1 MSRIYTPFN
10 KIKFTSISESYRI
23 NSVYRSTLNPL
34 YASFI
39 MYVKNTFDGTTNYKR
54 KVVKIINILTYAAY
68 TSTTLPYNWNQA
80 MPFINIPDISDDEL
94 EESLGDIYL
103 TIDAIEWDIDIVGSA
118 FGTEPVVKPETL
130 TPYVEPEVIQ
140 PQAKVT
146 PVLSSS
152 SPFSTPTPL
161 TDVSIKAPEIPQ
173 FDISKIWCQKKC
185 GADLLTIYTTLP
197 EIPKV
202 QRDIS
207 ITTDVNRMRDA
218 DFMNLFPNTIL
229 HTRASIMYVPQD
241 GLPYDKDLGV
251 ILPIEGYTVEQCIDN
266 IIKYP
271 HFYKLARYDKS
282 WPDNNGFRGFYS
294 YIEIDGKLVDTL
306 EVWNSLDISKKIP
319 TTTEY
324 IKEYVVRKYLL
335 DRDIGHKEFK
345 YPMFGTLNPYLTL
358 FMPAEEY
365 QKRGYIPLDI
375 AKACVDSRI
384 SFKQSRSPVLRRIN
398 EDA

>member
-34 YASFI
+34 YSSFI
-39 MYVKNTFDGTTNYKR
+39 MYVKSTFDGTSSYKR
-54 KVVKIINILTYAAY
+54 KAVTVINILTYAAY
-68 TSTTLPYNWNQA
+68 TSTALPYNWNKA
-80 MPFINIPDISDDEL
+80 MPFVNIPDIPDDEL

-103 TIDAIEWDIDIVGSA
+103 TPEAIEWDIEIVNSS
-118 FGTEPVVKPETL
+118 FNTELERAPKPEEL
-130 TPYVEPEVIQ
+130 APYVEPEI
-140 PQAKVT
+140 PAKIT
-146 PVLSSS
+146 PVVAASR
-152 SPFSTPTPL
+152 TYNPTPL
-161 TDVSIKAPEIPQ
+161 SDVSIKAPEMPQ
-173 FDISKIWCQKKC
+173 FDVSKIWRQKKC

-207 ITTDVNRMRDA
+207 ITTDITRMTDRDY
-218 DFMNLFPNTIL
+218 MNLYPNTVL
-229 HTRASIMYVPQD
+229 HTRASIMYVPQKD
-241 GLPYDKDLGV
+241 LPYDDNLGV
-251 ILPIEGYTVEQCIDN
+251 IIPIEGYTVEQCIDN

-282 WPDNNGFRGFYS
+282 WDDNNGFRGFYS
-294 YIEIDGKLVDTL
+294 YMEINGELVDTL
-306 EVWNSLDISKKIP
+306 DVWNSLDISKKIP
-319 TTTEY
+319 TTAEY

-358 FMPAEEY
+358 FMPADEY
-365 QKRGYIPLDI
+365 QKRGYNTLDI
-375 AKACVDSRI
+375 AKACVNSRI
-384 SFKQSRSPVLRRIN
+384 SFKQSRSPVLRRMN